1 MNRREIIKELKK
13 YPEYA
18 RPSNGYFKIHTT
30 EDSI

>member
-18 RPSNGYFKIHTT
+18 RPSKFKIHTT